1 MSAKFYVLFLTAFLY
16 GCIYHNNYRSGDK
29 IKVSHKYI
37 KFVFPLLDRQ
47 SEYKVDI
54 ILFLEAV
61 YLIISC
67 IIYYTVIFLNLI
79 SFEIATMIWIS
90 MLVGTTLVMAGGE
103 VIRESREGSTIV
115 ITILELIFGI
125 LFILV
130 GLLITILT
138 LIGRK
143 DILINYLV
151 K

>member
-1 MSAKFYVLFLTAFLY
+1 
-16 GCIYHNNYRSGDK
+16 
-29 IKVSHKYI
+29 
-37 KFVFPLLDRQ
+37 
-47 SEYKVDI
+47 
-54 ILFLEAV
+54 
-61 YLIISC
+61 
-67 IIYYTVIFLNLI
+67 
-79 SFEIATMIWIS
+79 MIWIS